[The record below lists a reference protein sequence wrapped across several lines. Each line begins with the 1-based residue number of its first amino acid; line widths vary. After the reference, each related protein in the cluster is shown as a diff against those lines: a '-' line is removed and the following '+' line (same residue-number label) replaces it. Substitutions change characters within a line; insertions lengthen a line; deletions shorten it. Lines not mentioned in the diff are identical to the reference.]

1 MQADGR
7 VYAFY
12 AGQLIGSFA
21 VEQASS
27 KGKRKA
33 RVCKLREERGSTMS
47 KKVFAAVALAAVLAL
62 GLCACGSSQASSSA
76 SASSASSAS
85 AAASSASS
93 ASNAASAA
101 SASAGSVAQFATLK
115 ELIAAFDKTSEWEY
129 DGAELI
135 YSASDGTNYVRVWC
149 DMTPEVKSALE
160 GISGG
165 DTAKKKEAM
174 GPLVIKKQEVYAIPA
189 QSELDALVGKTGAEL
204 EAEGYTYDSIGISGP
219 DTVGVGAVKA
229 PFFYMVV
236 FDGHVDDM
244 DTPDVAGAV
253 KDFKVKSVDVT
264 GLSRPDEAK

>member
-1 MQADGR
+1 
-7 VYAFY
+7 
-12 AGQLIGSFA
+12 
-21 VEQASS
+21 
-27 KGKRKA
+27 
-33 RVCKLREERGSTMS
+33 MS
-47 KKVFAAVALAAVLAL
+47 KKVFTAVALAAVLAL
-62 GLCACGSSQASSSA
+62 GLCACGSSQASSSP

-93 ASNAASAA
+93 AASASSASSAA

-129 DGAELI
+129 GGEELI
-135 YSASDGTNYVRVWC
+135 YSASDGTNYIRVWC

-160 GISGG
+160 GVSGG
-165 DTAKKKEAM
+165 DTDKKKEAM

-204 EAEGYTYDSIGISGP
+204 EAEGYTYDSIGMSGP
-219 DTVGVGAVKA
+219 DTVGVGAAKA

-236 FDGHVDDM
+236 FDGHIDDM
-244 DTPDVAGAV
+244 NTPDVAGAV

-264 GLSRPDEAK
+264 GLSRPDETK

>member
-1 MQADGR
+1 
-7 VYAFY
+7 
-12 AGQLIGSFA
+12 
-21 VEQASS
+21 
-27 KGKRKA
+27 
-33 RVCKLREERGSTMS
+33 MS

-93 ASNAASAA
+93 ASSAASAA

-129 DGAELI
+129 GGEELI
-135 YSASDGTNYVRVWC
+135 YSASDGTNYIRVWC

-165 DTAKKKEAM
+165 DTDKKKEAM

-204 EAEGYTYDSIGISGP
+204 EAEGYTYDSIGMSGP

-236 FDGHVDDM
+236 FEGHVDDM

-253 KDFKVKSVDVT
+253 KDFKAKSVDVT
-264 GLSRPDEAK
+264 GLSRPDETK